1 MFRDREPRR
10 DRGPRINERIGVRE
24 VRVVGE
30 DGEQLGVLPTR
41 DALLRAREL
50 GFDLV
55 EVAPK
60 SRPPVCRIMDYGKYK
75 YELSKKAKQARKRQ
89 HQVVVK
95 EIKLRPKI
103 ETHDYDFKKKHIIE
117 FLEHGDK
124 VKVTLMFRGREMA
137 HTDLGRKLLVQ
148 LASELVA
155 LAKVEA
161 APKQEGRNMT
171 MLLTPIVTK
180 PKVSKKSAARD
191 AGEAQPVEAAAQE
204 AAPAE
209 TQHVDGSES

>member
-1 MFRDREPRR
+1 MFRDREMPRR

-41 DALLRAREL
+41 DALTRAREL
-50 GFDLV
+50 GLDLV
-55 EVAPK
+55 EVAPN

-75 YELSKKAKQARKRQ
+75 YEQSKKARQARKRQ
-89 HQVVVK
+89 HHVVVK
-95 EIKLRPKI
+95 EIKMRPKI
-103 ETHDYDFKKKHIIE
+103 ETHDYDFKKKHIVE

-137 HTDLGRKLLVQ
+137 HTDLGRKLLDQ
-148 LASELVA
+148 LSSELTD

-161 APKQEGRNMT
+161 PPKQEGRNMT

-180 PKVSKKSAARD
+180 AKAAKKED
-191 AGEAQPVEAAAQE
+191 
-204 AAPAE
+204 APAE
-209 TQHVDGSES
+209 AEAAKGDGSES

>member
-41 DALLRAREL
+41 EALTRAREL
-50 GFDLV
+50 GLDLV
-55 EVAPK
+55 EVAPQ

-75 YELSKKAKQARKRQ
+75 YEQSKKAKQARKRQ

-95 EIKLRPKI
+95 EIKMRPKI

-137 HTDLGRKLLVQ
+137 HTDLGRKLLDQ
-148 LASELVA
+148 LASELTE

-161 APKQEGRNMT
+161 PPKQEGRNMT
-171 MLLTPIVTK
+171 MLLTPLVTK
-180 PKVSKKSAARD
+180 PKAAKREVVR
-191 AGEAQPVEAAAQE
+191 AEAEA
-204 AAPAE
+204 
-209 TQHVDGSES
+209 HGGDGSES

>member
-1 MFRDREPRR
+1 MFRDREMPRR

-41 DALLRAREL
+41 EALTRAREL
-50 GFDLV
+50 GLDLV
-55 EVAPK
+55 EVAPN

-75 YELSKKAKQARKRQ
+75 YEQSKKARQARKRQ
-89 HQVVVK
+89 HHVVVK
-95 EIKLRPKI
+95 EIKMRPKI
-103 ETHDYDFKKKHIIE
+103 ETHDYDFKKKHIVE

-137 HTDLGRKLLVQ
+137 HTDLGRKLLDQ
-148 LASELVA
+148 LSSELTD

-161 APKQEGRNMT
+161 PPKQEGRNMT

-180 PKVSKKSAARD
+180 AKGAKK
-191 AGEAQPVEAAAQE
+191 EE
-204 AAPAE
+204 APAE
-209 TQHVDGSES
+209 AEAAKDDGSES